1 MSILYFER
9 MWFVS
14 WAVDVSQVFVL
25 YARTVG
31 VSRVGQTKAEI
42 FFLLLTYIFFSL
54 KGTTFDVS
62 CPIEGGGSVVY
73 G

>member
-1 MSILYFER
+1 

-31 VSRVGQTKAEI
+31 VSRVGQTKAEK
-42 FFLLLTYIFFSL
+42 FFSTPNIYFFFL